1 MTDTAFYERAAS
13 TAKRMLSKFGAPA
26 VLSRDGG
33 GGAYNPATSQVE
45 GGGTQTWNCTAAVL
59 AYRAQDIDGTLIQAG
74 DSRVLIAPDIATV
87 PETGDVVNVAGR
99 TLTVVR
105 VATTAP
111 AGTVVLYEAQ
121 GRG

>member
-1 MTDTAFYERAAS
+1 MSFDYQRMAQ
-13 TAKRMLSKFGAPA
+13 TAKRLLTKFGATA

-33 GGAYNPATSQVE
+33 DGAYNPATGQVE
-45 GGGTQTWNCTAAVL
+45 GGGTQTWDCTAAVL

-99 TLTVVR
+99 TLTAIR
-105 VATTAP
+105 VAVTAP
-111 AGTVVLYEAQ
+111 AGIAVLYDVQA
-121 GRG
+121 RG

>member
-1 MTDTAFYERAAS
+1 MTKFDYQRMAQTATRLLA
-13 TAKRMLSKFGAPA
+13 KFGAPA

-33 GGAYNPATSQVE
+33 TGVYNPQTGQVE
-45 GGGTQTWNCTAAVL
+45 GGGTQTWDCTAAVL
-59 AYRAQDIDGTLIQAG
+59 TYSAKDIDGSLIEAG

-105 VATTAP
+105 VAVTAP
-111 AGTVVLYEAQ
+111 AGTVVLYDVQA
-121 GRG
+121 RG

>member
-1 MTDTAFYERAAS
+1 MAFDYARPAA
-13 TAKRMLSKFGAPA
+13 TAKRLLTKFGAPA

-33 GGAYNPATSQVE
+33 DGAYNPATGQVE
-45 GGGTQTWNCTAAVL
+45 GGGTQTLECTAAVL

-111 AGTVVLYEAQ
+111 AGPVVLYEVQA
-121 GRG
+121 RG